1 MFKKN
6 WCIFKNKWATKFDH
20 FFCGGGGVFA
30 VFKLVQTPLRQSN
43 RVTAMTDHELGL
55 KLLLLLLDWLG
66 TKSNVNG
73 SVQHQSRFDAIYISK
88 YIQPLQ
94 KMIDYKSIKQIV
106 YVPFYTYF
114 SIYEHLMI
122 FYKLCMSFGGR
133 HLQFLFATWTFPFID
148 FWLHLGQDL
157 IQSVLY
163 NYNF

>member
-1 MFKKN
+1 MFKKIDAFLKIN
-6 WCIFKNKWATKFDH
+6 GQLNSIIFFW
-20 FFCGGGGVFA
+20 GGGVFA

-94 KMIDYKSIKQIV
+94 KMIDYKSIKQII

-133 HLQFLFATWTFPFID
+133 HLQFLFATWTLSLY
-148 FWLHLGQDL
+148 WLL
-157 IQSVLY
+157 IALRSGLDTKCII
-163 NYNF
+163 

>member
-1 MFKKN
+1 MFKKIDAFLKIN
-6 WCIFKNKWATKFDH
+6 GQLNSIIF
-20 FFCGGGGVFA
+20 FFGGGGCVFA

-88 YIQPLQ
+88 YIQQLQ

-122 FYKLCMSFGGR
+122 FLQTLYVIWWTASTVPLCDMNLS
-133 HLQFLFATWTFPFID
+133 LY
-148 FWLHLGQDL
+148 WLLTALRSGLDTKC
-157 IQSVLY
+157 II
-163 NYNF
+163 

>member
-1 MFKKN
+1 MLLKKIN
-6 WCIFKNKWATKFDH
+6 GQLNSILFW
-20 FFCGGGGVFA
+20 GGGGGVVFA

-73 SVQHQSRFDAIYISK
+73 SVQHESRFDAIYISK

-114 SIYEHLMI
+114 SINEHLMI
-122 FYKLCMSFGGR
+122 FFYKLCMSFGGR

-163 NYNF
+163 KYNF

>member
-1 MFKKN
+1 MFQKIDAFLKIN
-6 WCIFKNKWATKFDH
+6 GQLNSIIFFL
-20 FFCGGGGVFA
+20 GGGGVFA

-88 YIQPLQ
+88 YIQQLQ

-122 FYKLCMSFGGR
+122 FFTNSVCHLVDGIYSSSFR
-133 HLQFLFATWTFPFID
+133 HEPFPLLTFD
-148 FWLHLGQDL
+148 CT
-157 IQSVLY
+157 
-163 NYNF
+163 

>member
-1 MFKKN
+1 M
-6 WCIFKNKWATKFDH
+6 W
-20 FFCGGGGVFA
+20 GGGVFA

-73 SVQHQSRFDAIYISK
+73 SVQHESRFDAIYISK

-114 SIYEHLMI
+114 SINEHLMI
-122 FYKLCMSFGGR
+122 FFLQTLYVIWWTASTVPLCDMNLS
-133 HLQFLFATWTFPFID
+133 LY
-148 FWLHLGQDL
+148 WLL
-157 IQSVLY
+157 IALRSGLDTKCII
-163 NYNF
+163 